1 MPLKKKTQ
9 NQKMEYLFEKTLVL
23 LMILKS
29 IKNFLRITNKKCKK
43 IQIENRNQVDQKA
56 AKDMIQI

>member
-1 MPLKKKTQ
+1 MRLKKKTQ
-9 NQKMEYLFEKTLVL
+9 NQKTEYLFEKTLVL

-29 IKNFLRITNKKCKK
+29 IKNFLRIINKKCKK
-43 IQIENRNQVDQKA
+43 IQIENLNLVDQKV